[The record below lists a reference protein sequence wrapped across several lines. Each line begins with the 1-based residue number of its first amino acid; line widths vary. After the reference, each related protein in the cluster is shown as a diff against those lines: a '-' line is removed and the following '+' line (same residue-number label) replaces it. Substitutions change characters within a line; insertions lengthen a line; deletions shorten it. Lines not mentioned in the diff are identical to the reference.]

1 MSFVNVWIAFREA
14 DHNELNN
21 MRGADQSGLTKVVRD
36 FVNGQLDP
44 AVVQNL
50 YKTRTQGPNV
60 WHLWSIIL
68 NSEDGPFNQQINDFR
83 QQYPGC
89 QVLGCW
95 NPDGTEYGTARDA
108 DGNIVGLPA
117 YTQPDFLLAFMPDVW
132 NGDDPPTFSAAT
144 QVTDVNLPAGWAPRV
159 FA

>member
-14 DHNELNN
+14 DHNGLNN
-21 MRGADQSGLTKVVRD
+21 MRGAEQAGITKVVRD
-36 FVNGQLDP
+36 FVNNQLDP

-95 NPDGTEYGTARDA
+95 NPDGTELTDENG
-108 DGNIVGLPA
+108 VVM

-132 NGDDPPTFSAAT
+132 NGDDPPTFSPAT
-144 QVTDVNLPAGWAPRV
+144 QVTDINLPAGWAPRV
-159 FA
+159 FT

>member
-21 MRGADQSGLTKVVRD
+21 LRGADQSGTVKVVRD

-50 YKTRTQGPNV
+50 YKTRAQGPNV

-95 NPDGTEYGTARDA
+95 NPDGTEYGTERDP
-108 DGNIVGLPA
+108 DGNIIGLPA
-117 YTQPDFLLAFMPDVW
+117 YDQPTFLLDFMPDVW
-132 NGDDPPTFSAAT
+132 NGDDPPTFSPAT
-144 QVTDVNLPAGWAPRV
+144 QVTDINLPAGWSPRV
-159 FA
+159 FS